1 MKILSGYM
9 LREVGGESI
18 VVPVGSR
25 TVDLRGIIKLND
37 TAAFLWEKLQD
48 ECTRQEL
55 VSAMLDEYDV
65 DEETATNDV
74 GRFIESLE
82 QNNLLEKS
90 SGKTDN

>member
-48 ECTRQEL
+48 KCTRQEL

-65 DEETATNDV
+65 
-74 GRFIESLE
+74 GLFSCCQMKIWRL
-82 QNNLLEKS
+82 
-90 SGKTDN
+90 